1 MAGTDDRTI
10 EAKFAPL
17 DRVLM
22 AIYDKRCLVWEIVG
36 YALGT
41 VMAID
46 MRASGCQYTI
56 LLARA
61 DAFRGL
67 TSDGEVE
74 VTGVDED
81 MLFRTADAE
90 TV

>member
-1 MAGTDDRTI
+1 
-10 EAKFAPL
+10 
-17 DRVLM
+17 
-22 AIYDKRCLVWEIVG
+22 
-36 YALGT
+36 
-41 VMAID
+41 